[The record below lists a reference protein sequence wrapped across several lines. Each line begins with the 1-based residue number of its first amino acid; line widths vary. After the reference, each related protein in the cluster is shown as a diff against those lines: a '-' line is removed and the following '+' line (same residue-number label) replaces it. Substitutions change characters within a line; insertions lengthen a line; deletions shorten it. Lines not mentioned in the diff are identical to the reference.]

1 MSQVLARRTVA
12 GHGIL
17 LVQSALGFHVAVWAS
32 VATIAQVLVYQSGP
46 ITSESYARGQA
57 NYLYFELERKGSLT
71 KDEVDELLA
80 QHENDWQDSQVV
92 YCSLCD
98 AAGHGQPG
106 YGPCPLEERGADEAY
121 AEAQWEAA
129 RGVLSYEAA
138 RDLAAAGA

>member
-17 LVQSALGFHVAVWAS
+17 LVQSALGFHVAIWAA
-32 VATIAQVLVYQSGP
+32 VATIAQVEVYRSGALA
-46 ITSESYARGQA
+46 TEDYARFLA
-57 NYLYFELERKGSLT
+57 NSFRGELLREGKIADA
-71 KDEVDELLA
+71 DEVSA
-80 QHENDWQDSQVV
+80 WADSAWADQGVV

-98 AAGHGQPG
+98 AQGHGQPG
-106 YGPCPLEERGADEAY
+106 YGPCPLEERGAEDAY